1 MKAIEVKCLEHKFQ
15 DSSKISICGMEFHAD
30 LGETV
35 ALIGQNGSGKTTLF
49 FHVVGLLTPSGGSVR
64 VLGADVN
71 SPGFEKAR
79 RNVGMVFQEVE
90 NQLIGPTVWDDIAF
104 APFNAGWA
112 KKDVEAGVE
121 EMMGHFGISHLAD
134 RVPHYLSGG
143 EKKKVALAG
152 TMVMRPKILLLDEP
166 FAHLDP
172 SSKRDLIRHIEHYR
186 AEGDKCVLIT
196 EHDLGT
202 IHLLSDRV
210 YLLEKGKGMTFEGT
224 PEQLME
230 DRDALSRA
238 DIEIPELDELFMRLR
253 KEGYKVK
260 VPKTA
265 EEALQALKK
274 MRK

>member
-1 MKAIEVKCLEHKFQ
+1 MKAVEVKCLEHRFQ
-15 DSSKISICGMEFHAD
+15 DSSRISICGMEFHAD

-49 FHVVGLLTPSGGSVR
+49 FHVVGLLKPSGGSVK
-64 VLGADVN
+64 VLGTDTTSA
-71 SPGFEKAR
+71 GFEKVR
-79 RNVGMVFQEVE
+79 KDVGMVFQEVE
-90 NQLIGPTVWDDIAF
+90 SQLIGPTVWDDIAF

-112 KKDVEAGVE
+112 KKDVESAVE
-121 EMMGHFGISHLAD
+121 EMMDRFGISYLAD

-152 TMVMRPKILLLDEP
+152 TLIMQPKILLLDEP

-186 AEGDKCVLIT
+186 EEGCKCILIT
-196 EHDLGT
+196 EHDLGM

-210 YLLEKGKGMTFEGT
+210 YLLEKGKGMTFEGS

-238 DIEIPELDELFMRLR
+238 DIEIPELDELFILLR
-253 KEGYKVK
+253 EEGYKVK

-265 EEALQALKK
+265 KEALAALKN